1 MREGLQLHL
10 VPSPSIHSP
19 RLSYLQGMGVAGSP
33 EPVWQP
39 LEGGNTHLLGLLNVC
54 FYL

>member
-1 MREGLQLHL
+1 MWVGLQLHL

-19 RLSYLQGMGVAGSP
+19 RLRYLQGMGVAGSP
-33 EPVWQP
+33 EPVWHP
-39 LEGGNTHLLGLLNVC
+39 PEGGNTHLGLLNVC